1 MSMWT
6 FLAIFLTAAVIG
18 EVFKQR
24 YKAMAKTGMGIE
36 PKLQEL
42 EQRYNVEIEALRKRV
57 RNLETIA
64 ASDPDEFSRKSASF
78 DSGMDIH
85 DETDAEELNE
95 RLVNQLARKR
105 TR

>member
-1 MSMWT
+1 MSLWT
-6 FLAIFLTAAVIG
+6 FLAIFLTAAVVG
-18 EVFKQR
+18 EVLKQR
-24 YKAMAKTGMGIE
+24 YKAMAKTGFGLE

-42 EQRYNVEIEALRKRV
+42 EQRYNVEIEALRKRI

-64 ASDPDEFSRKSASF
+64 ASAPDEFSRKSAAF
-78 DSGMDIH
+78 DSGIDID

-95 RLVNQLARKR
+95 RLVNQLARKK